1 MEAAAPDGAAQASPP
16 PAEADRPPEPRPP
29 PLPAAGTHDP
39 HFLSSIIGD
48 AAPPPP
54 PPPLGQKRK
63 RGRPPKR
70 KDGAAVA
77 AGPVVPAPAPALARA
92 ARRRQ
97 DEEEVVCFICFDGGN
112 LVVCDRRGC
121 PKVYHPACIKRDEA
135 FFQSRSKWNCGW
147 HICSSCE
154 KAVHYM
160 CYTCTYSLCKVCIKQ
175 GKFFSVRGTKG
186 FCDTCYG
193 TILLIECK
201 DESATKV
208 DFDDILSWEYLFKLY
223 WLDLKGKLSLTL
235 EELTTAKNRWN
246 VPSTSA
252 RKEKEESSDDLYD
265 ANNDDDAGSDCS
277 SGKRRRTNSRKKGQ
291 KRRKVNRDCSIL
303 EKKVEL
309 PLRNT
314 ESIPV
319 EVPNE
324 RVPYPVH
331 TKVPNGRVPMPVD
344 TKVPNEPVS
353 LAANTKWASPELLEF
368 IGHMRNG
375 DQSFISQFDVQTLLL
390 DYIKKNNLR
399 DPQRKSQIIC
409 DSRLHFLFRKAR
421 VAHFEML
428 KLLEMHFLTNETS
441 TVTNSSQVT
450 INLNS
455 AHVDTNGHND
465 TAAKVSPD
473 KRRRI
478 YRKMERDTQVNLED
492 YAAIDMH
499 NINLIYMRRSLME
512 DLVDDVKFSDKI
524 HGGFVRIKI
533 SDVCQKQDIYR
544 LVKVIGTHKVPE
556 KYSIG
561 KKMTN
566 VALEILNLNKK
577 EIITMDTI
585 SNHDFTEEEC
595 KRLRQSMKCDLIS
608 RLKVGDILEKAKI
621 LQYVRVND
629 WFENEK
635 QRLGHLRD
643 RASETGRRKEYPIDY
658 TMVWIIEI
666 LELHVDSHMDP
677 NYESA
682 EETDE
687 KGTVGKSVNQT
698 RPDTTI
704 SRRISRYLS
713 TVQNHPKKVS
723 DSSHLPKSLST
734 ESAICGSGARSLEN
748 STANRTMYG
757 AGPLSSSVVTM
768 TNDTEPEKV
777 WHYKDPS
784 GNVQGPFT
792 LLQLSNWTS
801 YFPRDLRVWLTFESE
816 ERSLLLTEVLS
827 KQQKDFTQ
835 AASHTSSKATLVGTG
850 HTRNNPSVDQTNAF
864 SPVGHSVVS
873 SSGIPVQYNKYSV
886 PERESVYSPDDS
898 LSLSTS
904 SVPPKDAYTVNSQ
917 AHCQNK
923 HSVFIQ
929 SPGSSYGHT
938 DLNHD
943 GIQGGCSGESN
954 HHHSSRALWSPTV
967 AHVSCGRGNVES
979 HQNQHVSW
987 SESQHESKNGSQ
999 GGFVK
1004 DLNSRQDLSKN
1015 LPAQR
1020 IGKDV
1025 SSPLFAWS
1033 PAESRTASSQQE
1045 GSCLSSTTNPSFL
1058 DELHSSIAS
1067 AKPKSCAPATP
1078 IEDRGSSS
1086 PSDMLSHEERV
1097 PICSPQSAPLA
1108 SASDMCKMEEIMNQQ
1123 RTLVVDTSN
1132 ASVNQSPESRAFPVS
1147 SPDNQD
1153 IDREFPSPVPRS
1165 ENKDIA
1171 VDSSELAPA
1180 SPENI
1185 TTNLPVSDT
1194 CKMEEVV
1201 SQQQVIGAVVS
1212 NSSDNH
1218 SPQSKVSPVS
1228 SNNEDTKHK
1237 YPSST
1242 PRPENKNPAVD
1253 SLLSTSAAPENLT
1266 TTSTHDSDTCKM
1278 EVVNQP
1284 KTFEADASNAPL
1296 HQLPHSHSFL
1306 VPSDN
1311 QDIECECP
1319 GPTPR
1324 SDSEEALM
1332 NNSATT
1338 ASASDTSKMEE
1349 FVNQQ
1354 KTLEADS
1361 SNAPLN
1367 QSPHSHIF
1375 SVPSDKQDIERECP
1389 GPTQRSDTK
1398 EPLMNN
1404 SVLTSGPS
1412 EIQTT
1417 ASAASDTC
1425 KMEESVDQP
1434 KALEADASNAPLNH
1448 HPHSHIF
1455 RVSSDNQDN
1464 QCEHPSPNPKS
1475 DSKEPL
1481 VDNSV
1486 LTSVVP
1492 GMLATTSASDKC
1504 KMEEFANQQKALE
1517 VDASNASFNQP
1528 HIFAVSSDNQDME
1541 RERPSPTPR
1550 SECKESLTEN
1560 SVLTSLA
1567 PEILARS
1574 SASAS
1579 DKCKTEEFVNQQKPI
1594 EADASNAS
1602 LNQPHVFAVP
1612 SDNQDIERECPSPTP
1627 RSECKESFMENS
1639 VLTSAVPEI
1648 ARSSVSASDTCKM
1661 EFVNQQRPIEA
1672 DASNA
1677 SLNQP
1682 RIFAISS
1689 DNKDIERECPNPTP
1703 RSECKESIMENSVLT
1718 SAAPEILAIS
1728 SASASDTCKME
1739 FVNQQRPIEADA
1751 SNASLNQP
1759 HIFAISSD
1767 NKDIERECP
1776 SPTPRS
1782 ECKESLMENSV
1793 LTPATPEILARSSA
1807 SASDTCKM
1815 EEFVKQQRPNEADAS
1830 NASLNQP
1837 HIFTVSSDNK
1847 DIERECPSPTPR
1859 SECKESLMEN
1869 SVLTSA
1875 APERSSASASDTCK
1889 MEFVNQ
1895 QRPIEADAPN
1905 ASLNQCRTFAVSSD
1919 TKDIERECPSPTPRS
1934 ECKESLM
1941 ENSVL
1946 TSAAPEILARSSA
1959 SASDTCKMEEFV
1971 NQQRLI
1977 EADASNASLNQPHIF
1992 AVSSDNKDIERECP
2006 SPTPRSECKESL
2018 MENSVLTSAAP
2029 EILVRS
2035 SASASDTCKMEEFV
2049 NQQRPIEVDAS
2060 NASLNQPPRCHIFT
2074 ASSNNQDIER
2084 ECPSSTPRSDSKEP
2098 FVDNLVLTSAV
2109 PGNLLTS
2116 SAVASDTCKMEILN
2130 KKITLE
2136 ADASNAPL
2144 NQPPLSSVFASSS
2157 GDDQDNVCGRPSP
2170 NPRPEGE
2177 QPLMGNSGLISTVPR
2192 NLTSTSASA
2201 SDICKME
2208 ILNEKRTLE
2217 ANPSNGLITQS
2228 PQPKV
2233 FLVPSPDILECEF
2246 SSETPRHEFKEPVAD
2261 SSGLTSAAH
2270 ENLGTKPHVHSP
2282 DAFVPPKSGAL
2293 TGELG
2298 DTKSDFK
2305 GEETIQKEQYFGS
2318 ESIAATRENL
2328 LIDPSSGVESID
2340 VSDVLDSLM
2349 EERSGTS
2356 YMPGSIEDFL
2366 AEEEPQYSSPIAL
2379 SPWGEPSYYQGDA
2392 VDSALWGTQDLI
2404 NDMWSLLSPRPML
2417 QPSSGI
2423 GTEGKETFDINEVA
2437 VTHVS
2442 SDYFQKGSMF
2452 GEENVN
2458 QANLSAAADWML
2470 PEQVPSIPN
2479 GMSTSS
2485 VDESTIVLGSQ
2496 PSTNQSLDWG
2506 GTTWSIG
2513 QNASVY
2519 SNEKAEPSSKSY
2531 WEEPRKQETAKSSV
2545 SISGQAI
2552 GNNKGLDPRDN
2563 AANRGSRLSHHHR
2576 GRYSQISESWL
2587 LSSSHSRSRSDRFG
2601 SGGSSRSTSKGQSRG

>member
-643 RASETGRRKEYPIDY
+643 RASETGRRKELREYVEKLQLLNDSEER
-658 TMVWIIEI
+658 TRRIIEI

-1627 RSECKESFMENS
+1627 RSECKES
-1639 VLTSAVPEI
+1639 
-1648 ARSSVSASDTCKM
+1648 
-1661 EFVNQQRPIEA
+1661 
-1672 DASNA
+1672 
-1677 SLNQP
+1677 
-1682 RIFAISS
+1682 
-1689 DNKDIERECPNPTP
+1689 
-1703 RSECKESIMENSVLT
+1703 IMENSVLT

-1759 HIFAISSD
+1759 HIFAI
-1767 NKDIERECP
+1767 
-1776 SPTPRS
+1776 
-1782 ECKESLMENSV
+1782 
-1793 LTPATPEILARSSA
+1793 
-1807 SASDTCKM
+1807 
-1815 EEFVKQQRPNEADAS
+1815 
-1830 NASLNQP
+1830 
-1837 HIFTVSSDNK
+1837 SSDNK

>member
-1 MEAAAPDGAAQASPP
+1 
-16 PAEADRPPEPRPP
+16 
-29 PLPAAGTHDP
+29 
-39 HFLSSIIGD
+39 
-48 AAPPPP
+48 
-54 PPPLGQKRK
+54 
-63 RGRPPKR
+63 
-70 KDGAAVA
+70 
-77 AGPVVPAPAPALARA
+77 
-92 ARRRQ
+92 
-97 DEEEVVCFICFDGGN
+97 
-112 LVVCDRRGC
+112 
-121 PKVYHPACIKRDEA
+121 
-135 FFQSRSKWNCGW
+135 
-147 HICSSCE
+147 
-154 KAVHYM
+154 
-160 CYTCTYSLCKVCIKQ
+160 
-175 GKFFSVRGTKG
+175 
-186 FCDTCYG
+186 
-193 TILLIECK
+193 
-201 DESATKV
+201 
-208 DFDDILSWEYLFKLY
+208 
-223 WLDLKGKLSLTL
+223 
-235 EELTTAKNRWN
+235 
-246 VPSTSA
+246 
-252 RKEKEESSDDLYD
+252 
-265 ANNDDDAGSDCS
+265 
-277 SGKRRRTNSRKKGQ
+277 
-291 KRRKVNRDCSIL
+291 
-303 EKKVEL
+303 
-309 PLRNT
+309 
-314 ESIPV
+314 
-319 EVPNE
+319 
-324 RVPYPVH
+324 
-331 TKVPNGRVPMPVD
+331 
-344 TKVPNEPVS
+344 
-353 LAANTKWASPELLEF
+353 
-368 IGHMRNG
+368 
-375 DQSFISQFDVQTLLL
+375 
-390 DYIKKNNLR
+390 
-399 DPQRKSQIIC
+399 
-409 DSRLHFLFRKAR
+409 
-421 VAHFEML
+421 ML

-585 SNHDFTEEEC
+585 SNHDFTE
-595 KRLRQSMKCDLIS
+595 
-608 RLKVGDILEKAKI
+608 GDILEKAKI

-643 RASETGRRKEYPIDY
+643 RASETGRRKELREYVEKLQLLNDSEER
-658 TMVWIIEI
+658 TRRIIEI

>member
-1 MEAAAPDGAAQASPP
+1 
-16 PAEADRPPEPRPP
+16 
-29 PLPAAGTHDP
+29 
-39 HFLSSIIGD
+39 
-48 AAPPPP
+48 
-54 PPPLGQKRK
+54 
-63 RGRPPKR
+63 
-70 KDGAAVA
+70 
-77 AGPVVPAPAPALARA
+77 
-92 ARRRQ
+92 
-97 DEEEVVCFICFDGGN
+97 
-112 LVVCDRRGC
+112 
-121 PKVYHPACIKRDEA
+121 
-135 FFQSRSKWNCGW
+135 
-147 HICSSCE
+147 
-154 KAVHYM
+154 
-160 CYTCTYSLCKVCIKQ
+160 
-175 GKFFSVRGTKG
+175 
-186 FCDTCYG
+186 
-193 TILLIECK
+193 
-201 DESATKV
+201 
-208 DFDDILSWEYLFKLY
+208 
-223 WLDLKGKLSLTL
+223 
-235 EELTTAKNRWN
+235 
-246 VPSTSA
+246 
-252 RKEKEESSDDLYD
+252 
-265 ANNDDDAGSDCS
+265 
-277 SGKRRRTNSRKKGQ
+277 
-291 KRRKVNRDCSIL
+291 
-303 EKKVEL
+303 
-309 PLRNT
+309 
-314 ESIPV
+314 
-319 EVPNE
+319 
-324 RVPYPVH
+324 
-331 TKVPNGRVPMPVD
+331 MPVD

-643 RASETGRRKEYPIDY
+643 RASETGRRKELREYVEKLQLLNDSEER
-658 TMVWIIEI
+658 TRRIIEI

-1602 LNQPHVFAVP
+1602 LNQPH
-1612 SDNQDIERECPSPTP
+1612 
-1627 RSECKESFMENS
+1627 
-1639 VLTSAVPEI
+1639 
-1648 ARSSVSASDTCKM
+1648 
-1661 EFVNQQRPIEA
+1661 
-1672 DASNA
+1672 
-1677 SLNQP
+1677 
-1682 RIFAISS
+1682 
-1689 DNKDIERECPNPTP
+1689 
-1703 RSECKESIMENSVLT
+1703 
-1718 SAAPEILAIS
+1718 
-1728 SASASDTCKME
+1728 
-1739 FVNQQRPIEADA
+1739 
-1751 SNASLNQP
+1751 
-1759 HIFAISSD
+1759 
-1767 NKDIERECP
+1767 
-1776 SPTPRS
+1776 
-1782 ECKESLMENSV
+1782 
-1793 LTPATPEILARSSA
+1793 
-1807 SASDTCKM
+1807 
-1815 EEFVKQQRPNEADAS
+1815 
-1830 NASLNQP
+1830 
-1837 HIFTVSSDNK
+1837 
-1847 DIERECPSPTPR
+1847 
-1859 SECKESLMEN
+1859 
-1869 SVLTSA
+1869 
-1875 APERSSASASDTCK
+1875 
-1889 MEFVNQ
+1889 
-1895 QRPIEADAPN
+1895 
-1905 ASLNQCRTFAVSSD
+1905 
-1919 TKDIERECPSPTPRS
+1919 
-1934 ECKESLM
+1934 
-1941 ENSVL
+1941 
-1946 TSAAPEILARSSA
+1946 
-1959 SASDTCKMEEFV
+1959 
-1971 NQQRLI
+1971 
-1977 EADASNASLNQPHIF
+1977 PHIF

>member
-1 MEAAAPDGAAQASPP
+1 MPP
-16 PAEADRPPEPRPP
+16 W
-29 PLPAAGTHDP
+29 
-39 HFLSSIIGD
+39 
-48 AAPPPP
+48 
-54 PPPLGQKRK
+54 
-63 RGRPPKR
+63 GRVYLQIPVFVWR
-70 KDGAAVA
+70 SFWDVSWDCDCLVYHAV
-77 AGPVVPAPAPALARA
+77 VL
-92 ARRRQ
+92 
-97 DEEEVVCFICFDGGN
+97 F
-112 LVVCDRRGC
+112 LVVEDG
-121 PKVYHPACIKRDEA
+121 
-135 FFQSRSKWNCGW
+135 
-147 HICSSCE
+147 
-154 KAVHYM
+154 
-160 CYTCTYSLCKVCIKQ
+160 VCILMQ
-175 GKFFSVRGTKG
+175 CT
-186 FCDTCYG
+186 TC
-193 TILLIECK
+193 
-201 DESATKV
+201 AT
-208 DFDDILSWEYLFKLY
+208 LRN
-223 WLDLKGKLSLTL
+223 KGKPHQHISLGVPLSLTL

-246 VPSTSA
+246 
-252 RKEKEESSDDLYD
+252 ENEGELIQ
-265 ANNDDDAGSDCS
+265 
-277 SGKRRRTNSRKKGQ
+277 GKR
-291 KRRKVNRDCSIL
+291 V
-303 EKKVEL
+303 
-309 PLRNT
+309 
-314 ESIPV
+314 
-319 EVPNE
+319 
-324 RVPYPVH
+324 
-331 TKVPNGRVPMPVD
+331 
-344 TKVPNEPVS
+344 
-353 LAANTKWASPELLEF
+353 
-368 IGHMRNG
+368 
-375 DQSFISQFDVQTLLL
+375 
-390 DYIKKNNLR
+390 KNAE
-399 DPQRKSQIIC
+399 
-409 DSRLHFLFRKAR
+409 RLHFLFRKAR

-441 TVTNSSQVT
+441 TAQP
-450 INLNS
+450 
-455 AHVDTNGHND
+455 NGGFN
-465 TAAKVSPD
+465 
-473 KRRRI
+473 
-478 YRKMERDTQVNLED
+478 
-492 YAAIDMH
+492 
-499 NINLIYMRRSLME
+499 
-512 DLVDDVKFSDKI
+512 KI
-524 HGGFVRIKI
+524 HGGF
-533 SDVCQKQDIYR
+533 
-544 LVKVIGTHKVPE
+544 
-556 KYSIG
+556 
-561 KKMTN
+561 MTN

-658 TMVWIIEI
+658 TMVEYVEKLQLLNDSEERTRRIIEI

-1703 RSECKESIMENSVLT
+1703 RSECKES
-1718 SAAPEILAIS
+1718 
-1728 SASASDTCKME
+1728 
-1739 FVNQQRPIEADA
+1739 
-1751 SNASLNQP
+1751 
-1759 HIFAISSD
+1759 
-1767 NKDIERECP
+1767 
-1776 SPTPRS
+1776 
-1782 ECKESLMENSV
+1782 LMENSV

-2470 PEQVPSIPN
+2470 PEQ
-2479 GMSTSS
+2479 
-2485 VDESTIVLGSQ
+2485 
-2496 PSTNQSLDWG
+2496 
-2506 GTTWSIG
+2506 
-2513 QNASVY
+2513 
-2519 SNEKAEPSSKSY
+2519 
-2531 WEEPRKQETAKSSV
+2531 
-2545 SISGQAI
+2545 
-2552 GNNKGLDPRDN
+2552 
-2563 AANRGSRLSHHHR
+2563 
-2576 GRYSQISESWL
+2576 
-2587 LSSSHSRSRSDRFG
+2587 
-2601 SGGSSRSTSKGQSRG
+2601 